1 MTRRDKM
8 DGEGGKVSDWKGII
22 LSSNA
27 NPANNRAE
35 LINGLFE
42 HFHPFLHIALIFLQI
57 HITQLTYSSSNNQ
70 TWQSFQTGGENI
82 VLLQKKRDLIRE
94 KDWEGSLFLYS
105 SSHCLPSG
113 MGTYYQDI
121 WASSI
126 KKTTSKHTKPPSF
139 WLSSLF
145 GVENPICQA

>member
-1 MTRRDKM
+1 M

-35 LINGLFE
+35 LINALFE

-57 HITQLTYSSSNNQ
+57 HITQLTYSFSNNQ

-82 VLLQKKRDLIRE
+82 ALLQKKGI
-94 KDWEGSLFLYS
+94 
-105 SSHCLPSG
+105 
-113 MGTYYQDI
+113 
-121 WASSI
+121 
-126 KKTTSKHTKPPSF
+126 
-139 WLSSLF
+139 
-145 GVENPICQA
+145 